1 MPVVVVPDYLYINVT
16 AGVLYS
22 IGKTTLA
29 PSDIQNQVI
38 NAINQYNNT
47 YLNNFDITFRYSKLS
62 AYIDE
67 ANDASILSVNLN
79 AQMELRFYPTINQAQ
94 AFSLN
99 YNNPVVSGSVIS
111 NGFTYNNTVC
121 FLNDDGNGNIDLST
135 LISGNQTIVL
145 NNVGTINYTTGAAII
160 NLPAITAYNNKIAL
174 YADSVSH
181 DFTVKN
187 NTILL
192 IDPADVNVSVTATA

>member
-1 MPVVVVPDYLYINVT
+1 MGCIVSTNVL
-16 AGVLYS
+16 VFVSRNS
-22 IGKTTLA
+22 IYEWPK
-29 PSDIQNQVI
+29 
-38 NAINQYNNT
+38 
-47 YLNNFDITFRYSKLS
+47 
-62 AYIDE
+62 
-67 ANDASILSVNLN
+67 
-79 AQMELRFYPTINQAQ
+79 
-94 AFSLN
+94 
-99 YNNPVVSGSVIS
+99 
-111 NGFTYNNTVC
+111 
-121 FLNDDGNGNIDLST
+121 NIDLST